1 MEPKKQIKE
10 NVLYPELQSGSK
22 IKVRKDDRSGI
33 FIDGVVT
40 DRKGNY
46 ISYKTSMGFGGINLE
61 AKNLGDT
68 IQFDSLKENMKKN
81 LKEDH
86 TNRPGKHF
94 KNIRNLDYD
103 VDTQDGVK
111 IAKYIDK
118 ENYFKH
124 KNLLP
129 GGYPFNVDKL
139 NSINKENS
147 NIISVSGVYVDNRA
161 FSRAF
166 KKQELEKILNKKLN
180 YIDPDRKIKE
190 NMKKQIKESIDY
202 DETEVNPSFLIK
214 DNEYVW
220 IMGAEPLLVYY
231 TGRGKKPGTYNFEF
245 KDKKGNHDLSRRD
258 VKEYIKY
265 KEGSA
270 PGPFGYNSG
279 LNKFKQESKQFSL
292 AQTAKKILKENSNEV
307 DQLFKFLDHPWQ
319 EDGEIEFVSL
329 LDQNRGNF
337 KTSNWAAT
345 LRYLRSMDK
354 ANSNLS
360 MMASD
365 KFLTMWDDLIK

>member
-1 MEPKKQIKE
+1 MIHESKQFNLMNIVKKI
-10 NVLYPELQSGSK
+10 
-22 IKVRKDDRSGI
+22 
-33 FIDGVVT
+33 
-40 DRKGNY
+40 
-46 ISYKTSMGFGGINLE
+46 
-61 AKNLGDT
+61 
-68 IQFDSLKENMKKN
+68 

-202 DETEVNPSFLIK
+202 DETEVNPSFLIQ
-214 DNEYVW
+214 DNEYV
-220 IMGAEPLLVYY
+220 
-231 TGRGKKPGTYNFEF
+231 
-245 KDKKGNHDLSRRD
+245 
-258 VKEYIKY
+258 
-265 KEGSA
+265 
-270 PGPFGYNSG
+270 
-279 LNKFKQESKQFSL
+279 
-292 AQTAKKILKENSNEV
+292 
-307 DQLFKFLDHPWQ
+307 
-319 EDGEIEFVSL
+319 
-329 LDQNRGNF
+329 
-337 KTSNWAAT
+337 
-345 LRYLRSMDK
+345 
-354 ANSNLS
+354 
-360 MMASD
+360 
-365 KFLTMWDDLIK
+365 

>member
-1 MEPKKQIKE
+1 MEP
-10 NVLYPELQSGSK
+10 
-22 IKVRKDDRSGI
+22 
-33 FIDGVVT
+33 
-40 DRKGNY
+40 
-46 ISYKTSMGFGGINLE
+46 
-61 AKNLGDT
+61 
-68 IQFDSLKENMKKN
+68 
-81 LKEDH
+81 
-86 TNRPGKHF
+86 
-94 KNIRNLDYD
+94 
-103 VDTQDGVK
+103 
-111 IAKYIDK
+111 
-118 ENYFKH
+118 
-124 KNLLP
+124 
-129 GGYPFNVDKL
+129 
-139 NSINKENS
+139 
-147 NIISVSGVYVDNRA
+147 
-161 FSRAF
+161 
-166 KKQELEKILNKKLN
+166 
-180 YIDPDRKIKE
+180 
-190 NMKKQIKESIDY
+190 KKQIKESIDY

-279 LNKFKQESKQFSL
+279 LNKFKMKESNNDTKLKTSIPQANKNDKFLLYRHKSNSPSPGHDEYLFTSGNTLDELFDNWIEVMRRGGYGYSGSELERQKSLFQKDKLKYWSRPASFYTLKTKRKSDLDQLKMDRDHRRSMASKGYDDDPRESKQFSL